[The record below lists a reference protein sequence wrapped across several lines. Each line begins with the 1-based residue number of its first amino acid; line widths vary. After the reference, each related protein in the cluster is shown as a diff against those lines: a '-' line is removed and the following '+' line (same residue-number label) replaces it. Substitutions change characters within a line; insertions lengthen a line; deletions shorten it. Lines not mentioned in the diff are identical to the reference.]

1 MWLLQGNIT
10 IAATTS
16 DRMCHMSKL
25 RIRIRLKIYP
35 VLWSIIL
42 LAAAYI
48 LIRFAVISFSED
60 MGQAS
65 FSKAI
70 MSSLYARVV
79 EEGSSLISYYAEE
92 ERTEYSFWVNYLDH
106 GFALGKYTQ
115 EDAGAVGAEFNSVP
129 TETPVED
136 TETASNPLGG
146 LSVYRLPENSLD
158 FEYIMTNG
166 GILRS
171 ATQNLLLGDKTLIT
185 NQLEVGFMA
194 GDITPYE
201 IVEDKDNVVET
212 ASAGEQ
218 VKYTLEQLKD
228 TNFLVSNFYIVDR
241 STQVTDSV
249 FNGEVFLTKD
259 MTMEQD
265 SSTPQILIYHT
276 HSKERYIDSRPN
288 KEEDTVVGVGSYLTK
303 ILEEDYGYN
312 VIHDTSP
319 YDIVNGKED
328 RNVAYNQAKD
338 GVSKILKEN
347 KNIEVIIDL
356 HRDSGNANTIMVNG
370 KETAKIML
378 FNGLSR
384 DLSGPI
390 TYLDNPYLQDN
401 LAFSFQLQLKSK
413 ELYPGLFKKN
423 YLKSYRFNLHL
434 RPKSLLI
441 ELGTEKDTL
450 QSAKNAMIPFAEVLD
465 SILKGE

>member
-1 MWLLQGNIT
+1 M
-10 IAATTS
+10 
-16 DRMCHMSKL
+16 RKF

-42 LAAAYI
+42 LASAYI

-92 ERTEYSFWVNYLDH
+92 ERSEYPFWVNYLDH
-106 GFALGKYTQ
+106 GFALGKYTE
-115 EDAGAVGAEFNSVP
+115 EDTVAVGADFNYVP
-129 TETPVED
+129 PELTEE
-136 TETASNPLGG
+136 ESQAASSQLGG
-146 LSVYRLPENSLD
+146 LNVYRLPENSLD

-171 ATQNLLLGDKTLIT
+171 ATQNILLGDKTLIS
-185 NQLEVGFMA
+185 NQLEVGFLA
-194 GDITPYE
+194 GDLTPYE
-201 IVEDKDNVVET
+201 IVEDKDNAVET
-212 ASAGEQ
+212 STIGDQ
-218 VKYTLEQLKD
+218 VDYTLEQLKD
-228 TNFLVSNFYIVDR
+228 TNFLKTNFYIVDK
-241 STQVTDSV
+241 STQMTESL
-249 FNGEVFLTKD
+249 FNAEEFLNKD

-265 SSTPQILIYHT
+265 SDTPQILIYHT

-288 KEEDTVVGVGSYLTK
+288 KEEDTVVGVGTYLTQ

-328 RNVAYNQAKD
+328 RNVAYNQAED
-338 GVSKILKEN
+338 GVSKILEKN
-347 KNIEVIIDL
+347 KDIEVIIDL
-356 HRDSGNANTIMVNG
+356 HRDSGNASTVMVNG
-370 KETAKIML
+370 LETAKIML
-378 FNGLSR
+378 FNGLCR
-384 DLSGPI
+384 DQSGPI

-423 YLKSYRFNLHL
+423 YLKSYRFNMHL
-434 RPKSLLI
+434 RPKSLLV
-441 ELGTEKDTL
+441 ELGTVNDTL

>member
-1 MWLLQGNIT
+1 
-10 IAATTS
+10 
-16 DRMCHMSKL
+16 MSKF

-92 ERTEYSFWVNYLDH
+92 ERTEYPFWVNYLDH

-115 EDAGAVGAEFNSVP
+115 EDAVAVGTDFNYVP
-129 TETPVED
+129 TDVIVED
-136 TETASNPLGG
+136 TETVSNQLGG
-146 LSVYRLPENSLD
+146 LSVYQLPEDSLD

-171 ATQNLLLGDKTLIT
+171 ASQNLLLGDKTLIT
-185 NQLEVGFMA
+185 NQLEVGFLA
-194 GDITPYE
+194 GDLTPYE
-201 IVEDKDNVVET
+201 IVEDKDNAVE
-212 ASAGEQ
+212 ASSTGES
-218 VKYTLEQLKD
+218 VDYTLAQLKD
-228 TNFLVSNFYIVDR
+228 TNFLKTNFYIVDK
-241 STQVTDSV
+241 STQMTESLFDA
-249 FNGEVFLTKD
+249 EVFLDKD

-265 SSTPQILIYHT
+265 RDTPQILIYHT

-288 KEEDTVVGVGSYLTK
+288 IEEDTVVGVGSYLEQ

-319 YDIVNGKED
+319 YDIVHGRED
-328 RNVAYNQAKD
+328 RNVAYNQAEA
-338 GVSKILKEN
+338 GVSKILEKN
-347 KNIEVIIDL
+347 KGIEILIDL
-356 HRDSGNANTIMVNG
+356 HRDSGNASTVMVNG
-370 KETAKIML
+370 LETAKIML
-378 FNGLSR
+378 FNGLCR
-384 DLSGPI
+384 DQSGPI

-423 YLKSYRFNLHL
+423 YLKSYRFNMHL
-434 RPKSLLI
+434 RPRSLLV

-465 SILKGE
+465 TILKGE